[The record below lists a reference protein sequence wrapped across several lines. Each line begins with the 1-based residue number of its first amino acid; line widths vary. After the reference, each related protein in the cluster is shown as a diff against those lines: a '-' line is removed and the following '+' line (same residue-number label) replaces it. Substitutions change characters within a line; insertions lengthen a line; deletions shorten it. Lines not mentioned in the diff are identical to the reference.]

1 MVPIPKPIFCPRID
15 FFFYLVVIAYSLEIV
30 KQKESFVEAIASRR
44 SGEGVSQRI
53 PLPDLWPCGHLSIR
67 S

>member
-15 FFFYLVVIAYSLEIV
+15 VFYLVVIAYSLEIV

-53 PLPDLWPCGHLSIR
+53 PLPDL
-67 S
+67 